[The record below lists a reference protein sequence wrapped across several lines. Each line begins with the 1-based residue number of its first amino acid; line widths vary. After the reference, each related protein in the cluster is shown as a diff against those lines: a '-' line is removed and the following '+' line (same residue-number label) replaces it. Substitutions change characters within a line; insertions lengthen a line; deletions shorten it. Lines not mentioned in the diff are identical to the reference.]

1 MFGDG
6 TNSPDLNALFA
17 QAQQMTEQLGQ
28 AQQRLAET
36 EVTGT
41 AGGEL
46 VTVVTTATGEVK
58 SLTIAPE
65 AYDGSDPDAMATIAD
80 LVIAA
85 LRDASVKARALTQE
99 AMGPLAS
106 QVPGGLPGL
115 PFGG

>member
-17 QAQQMTEQLGQ
+17 QAQQMTEQLGE
-28 AQQRLAET
+28 AQKRLAET

-58 SLTIAPE
+58 SLTIAPR
-65 AYDGSDPDAMATIAD
+65 GLRRRPIRTRWPPSPTWSSPPCATPRSR
-80 LVIAA
+80 LG
-85 LRDASVKARALTQE
+85 R
-99 AMGPLAS
+99 
-106 QVPGGLPGL
+106 
-115 PFGG
+115 